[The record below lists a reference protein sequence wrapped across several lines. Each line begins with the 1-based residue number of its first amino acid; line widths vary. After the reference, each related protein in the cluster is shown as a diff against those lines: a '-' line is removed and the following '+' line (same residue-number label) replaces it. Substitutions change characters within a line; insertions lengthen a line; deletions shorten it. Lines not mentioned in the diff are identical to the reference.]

1 MVKTHFHGKGLAQHT
16 LCILCLS
23 VVILVLAGSF
33 NFTKAAEEKNAER
46 ESSGRETERNAAGR
60 VRVGDSVRGFS
71 I

>member
-33 NFTKAAEEKNAER
+33 NFTKAAEEKNDEIII
-46 ESSGRETERNAAGR
+46 
-60 VRVGDSVRGFS
+60 GDPE
-71 I
+71 